1 MTSPAR
7 PSRRTTWAVTAL
19 MTKAINPN
27 LLQTLEGQPVLLHA
41 GLFAN
46 IAIGQS
52 SIIADRVGLK
62 MADDHVTESGFAA
75 DIGFEKFWDLTCR
88 FSGLTPTAPCC

>member
-1 MTSPAR
+1 MSAASCESSYSIRESGT
-7 PSRRTTWAVTAL
+7 
-19 MTKAINPN
+19 
-27 LLQTLEGQPVLLHA
+27 
-41 GLFAN
+41 
-46 IAIGQS
+46 IGQS

-75 DIGFEKFWDLTCR
+75 DIGFEKFWNLKCR